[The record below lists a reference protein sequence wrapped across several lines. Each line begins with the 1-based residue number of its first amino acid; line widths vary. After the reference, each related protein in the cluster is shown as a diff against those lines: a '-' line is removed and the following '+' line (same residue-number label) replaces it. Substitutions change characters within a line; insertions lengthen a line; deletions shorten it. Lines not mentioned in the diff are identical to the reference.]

1 MFPLLLGTTLNSVL
15 ILLSSFSPKKG
26 ICNCITKTYN
36 SSYKSREIFVA
47 CYSIHF
53 SFSSNCKPTYLFSG
67 IKQDFFCKAVPPL
80 FSLFDPHDVFLPL
93 RMDFIVDLLQYH
105 ILNTRSCIHSPCIDR
120 IMPVMIKDTLT
131 YHFIMHIM
139 HIR

>member
-1 MFPLLLGTTLNSVL
+1 MKIQITFPKNLPHVRPQKIVPYRHKGQIKKIKKFLLLGTTLNSVL

-67 IKQDFFCKAVPPL
+67 IKQDFFCKAAVPPL
-80 FSLFDPHDVFLPL
+80 FSLFDPHDVFLLL
-93 RMDFIVDLLQYH
+93 RMDFIVDLL
-105 ILNTRSCIHSPCIDR
+105 
-120 IMPVMIKDTLT
+120 
-131 YHFIMHIM
+131 
-139 HIR
+139 